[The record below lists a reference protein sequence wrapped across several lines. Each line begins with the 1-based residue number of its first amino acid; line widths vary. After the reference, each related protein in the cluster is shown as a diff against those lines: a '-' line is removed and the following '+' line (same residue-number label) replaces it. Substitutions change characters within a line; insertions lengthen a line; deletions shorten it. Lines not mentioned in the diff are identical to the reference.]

1 MRGQSTRARFLSGKF
16 VNMSDESLD
25 TLINGKLRLYQSRT
39 GYRFSLDALLLAH
52 FVTIK
57 PHERIVDLGA
67 GNGTIA
73 LLLSQ
78 LHPSASITALEVQP
92 AMADRAKRSV
102 ALNGL
107 DERVVIV
114 SGDLRQ
120 ARMLL
125 APSSVDAVVSN
136 PPFRKPS
143 SGRLSPQR
151 EKQIARHEIKGGL
164 TDFLAAAAYLLRP
177 KGRLALIYSAE
188 RAVELLAMQR
198 AAGLEPKR
206 LRWVHS
212 FAGDAALLVLVEAV
226 KGGRSGVAVAPP
238 LVIYRAGKEYSA
250 EVAAIVAGIAKPSSG
265 EIPREAG

>member
-1 MRGQSTRARFLSGKF
+1 
-16 VNMSDESLD
+16 MSEDSLD
-25 TLINGKLRLYQSRT
+25 TLIDGKLRLYQSRM

-52 FVTIK
+52 FVTIN

-73 LLLSQ
+73 LLLSH

-107 DERVVIV
+107 EERVTVV
-114 SGDLRQ
+114 SGDLREAQ
-120 ARMLL
+120 SLM
-125 APSSVDAVVSN
+125 APSSFGAVVSN
-136 PPFRKPS
+136 PPFRKAG
-143 SGRLSPQR
+143 SGRISPQR
-151 EKQIARHEIKGGL
+151 EKQIARHEITGGL
-164 TDFLAAAAYLLRP
+164 KDFLAAAAYLLRP
-177 KGRLALIYSAE
+177 KGRLALIYSTE
-188 RAVELLAMQR
+188 RAVELLAALR

-212 FAGDAALLVLVEAV
+212 FAGDAALLLLVAAV

-250 EVAAIVAGIAKPSSG
+250 EVAAIVAGIAKPG
-265 EIPREAG
+265 AGGR